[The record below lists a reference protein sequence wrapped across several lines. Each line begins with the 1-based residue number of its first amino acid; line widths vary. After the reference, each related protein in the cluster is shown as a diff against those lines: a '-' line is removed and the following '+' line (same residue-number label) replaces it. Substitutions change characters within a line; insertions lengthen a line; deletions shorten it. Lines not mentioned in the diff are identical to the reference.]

1 MTSLKSELLIDPSII
16 QENILHIKNLLPKN
30 SKFMAVIKS
39 DAYGH
44 IMENLIK
51 TIDNHVDGYG
61 TVRIEEAIRIRN
73 KSNKKIL
80 LMTGV
85 YSNKDLELA
94 KKHNFDLVVHN
105 QTQFNLIQEN
115 DYYKNLWFKVNTGMN
130 RLGFEEQDFL
140 DIYNKNLQDK
150 KIVLM
155 SHMASSSDPKK
166 HSNQEQ
172 LSRFNNIANQL
183 DGAFEKSIANTGC
196 IFNFP
201 EHCYDWV
208 RCGIGIFGGYAGS
221 HQLKTA
227 MTLRSPIVDI
237 RKIKKGDSVGYD
249 GRALAQS
256 DMRIATVYIGY
267 ADGLAQNLKDGT
279 LVHVN
284 KKPAKIFGKVSMDLT
299 TIDITNHEDCKIGD
313 FCEIFSP
320 ESSINNVSMPNDL
333 ISYDLMIK
341 IKSRVEKKY
350 IN

>member
-150 KIVLM
+150 IMKIIIIHIVL
-155 SHMASSSDPKK
+155 
-166 HSNQEQ
+166 
-172 LSRFNNIANQL
+172 NIL
-183 DGAFEKSIANTGC
+183 
-196 IFNFP
+196 
-201 EHCYDWV
+201 
-208 RCGIGIFGGYAGS
+208 
-221 HQLKTA
+221 
-227 MTLRSPIVDI
+227 
-237 RKIKKGDSVGYD
+237 
-249 GRALAQS
+249 
-256 DMRIATVYIGY
+256 
-267 ADGLAQNLKDGT
+267 
-279 LVHVN
+279 
-284 KKPAKIFGKVSMDLT
+284 
-299 TIDITNHEDCKIGD
+299 
-313 FCEIFSP
+313 
-320 ESSINNVSMPNDL
+320 
-333 ISYDLMIK
+333 
-341 IKSRVEKKY
+341 
-350 IN
+350 

>member
-1 MTSLKSELLIDPSII
+1 
-16 QENILHIKNLLPKN
+16 
-30 SKFMAVIKS
+30 
-39 DAYGH
+39 
-44 IMENLIK
+44 
-51 TIDNHVDGYG
+51 
-61 TVRIEEAIRIRN
+61 
-73 KSNKKIL
+73 
-80 LMTGV
+80 
-85 YSNKDLELA
+85 
-94 KKHNFDLVVHN
+94 
-105 QTQFNLIQEN
+105 
-115 DYYKNLWFKVNTGMN
+115 MN

-284 KKPAKIFGKVSMDLT
+284 NKPAKIFGKVSMDLT

-320 ESSINNVSMPNDL
+320 ESSINNVSIPNDL